1 MKTTEYKDAQ
11 PAQLQKRLA
20 ELRREH
26 LDLRMRLAT
35 KQLANTAELR
45 RVRRDV
51 ARVLTHLRAVAVQA
65 IETEQ

>member
-1 MKTTEYKDAQ
+1 MQ

-26 LDLRMRLAT
+26 FDLRM
-35 KQLANTAELR
+35 QLAARQLAKPSELR

-51 ARVLTHLRAVAVQA
+51 ARVLTHLHAMAPGGEKQV
-65 IETEQ
+65 